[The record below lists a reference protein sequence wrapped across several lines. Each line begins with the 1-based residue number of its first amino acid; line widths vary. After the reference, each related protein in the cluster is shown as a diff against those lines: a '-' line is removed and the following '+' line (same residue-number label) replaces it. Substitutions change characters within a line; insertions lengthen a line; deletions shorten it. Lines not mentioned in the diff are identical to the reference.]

1 MSDIFDYLAWRGDI
15 SFGNAPLCPVDAL
28 IFSALPYIRQE
39 PIVPSSFR
47 EEPVR
52 LADAAK
58 VYFEHPVSVGRDTSL
73 HHRLLR
79 EMARMVR
86 FSSLRLIGAR
96 KVVDPEKGT
105 QFAALTILLPGQ
117 NLFIAFE
124 GTDNT
129 LVGWQENFR
138 MSYECPVPA
147 QTSALEYLRSAARA
161 FPLRRI
167 FVGGHSKGGNLALYA
182 AVLSGEEF
190 SHRIRAVYNND
201 GPGFCNDTIASPA
214 YLSMKGR
221 IHTYL
226 PQSSIVAVLLEHDDN
241 YKIVKSSAHGLW
253 QHDFYTW
260 DVLGNDFV
268 FADARTA
275 FGRETEEIVDRFVAS
290 MTPARKKEFAEA
302 LFTVLDG
309 SNEDTLT
316 GINQNKL
323 QSIRNMIRAYGSL
336 DREMKRVLT
345 EAVASLYRSRREVKK
360 ERKSADTLFEKS
372 EGAS

>member
-39 PIVPSSFR
+39 AMIPASFS

-52 LADAAK
+52 LADAAQ
-58 VYFEHPVSVGRDTSL
+58 VYFEHPVSVGRETPL

-79 EMARMVR
+79 ELARTKR
-86 FSSLRLIGAR
+86 FSSLRLVGAR
-96 KVVDPEKGT
+96 KVVDHEKGT

-129 LVGWQENFR
+129 LVGWRENFR

-147 QTSALEYLRSAARA
+147 QVSALDYLKSAARA

-167 FVGGHSKGGNLALYA
+167 FVGGHSKGGNLAMYA

-201 GPGFCNDTIASPA
+201 GPGFCDDTISSPP
-214 YLSMKGR
+214 YLAMKDR

-226 PQSSIVAVLLEHDDN
+226 PESSIVAVLLEHDDN
-241 YKIVKSSAHGLW
+241 YKIVKSSAKGLW

-260 DVLGNDFV
+260 EVLGDDFIY
-268 FADARTA
+268 ADERTA
-275 FGRETEEIVDRFVAS
+275 FGKETEEIIDRFVAG
-290 MTPARKKEFAEA
+290 MTPERKREFAET
-302 LFTVLDG
+302 LFSVLGG
-309 SNEDTLT
+309 SNEETLT
-316 GINQNKL
+316 GIGQNKL
-323 QSIRNMIRAYGSL
+323 QSVRNMIRAYGSL
-336 DREMKRVLT
+336 DREMKRVLL
-345 EAVASLYRSRREVKK
+345 EAVASLYRSRREVRK
-360 ERKSADTLFEKS
+360 ERKSAETVFKITEK
-372 EGAS
+372 EA